1 MRTMPSA
8 VLPLPVMPT
17 MRPCVV
23 RSDGSR
29 RKSSAPVFPVA
40 GSTARPRKRSDSVA
54 GMRAILAPRYRRGMD
69 TNAHEPAIRVSMLPR
84 DTNGHGTI
92 FGGIL
97 LAYIDQAGAIATR
110 PFCNLVVTV
119 KMNEVVFHAPV
130 YVGDVVSF
138 YAKVVKIGTTS
149 ITVKV
154 TVTAERW
161 REWGNVV
168 KVTEAEVVYVNVGDD
183 RRPAPIPA
191 RPAFEKA

>member
-1 MRTMPSA
+1 
-8 VLPLPVMPT
+8 
-17 MRPCVV
+17 
-23 RSDGSR
+23 
-29 RKSSAPVFPVA
+29 
-40 GSTARPRKRSDSVA
+40 
-54 GMRAILAPRYRRGMD
+54 MD

-138 YAKVVKIGTTS
+138 YARVVRIGTTS

-154 TVTAERW
+154 TVAAERW

>member
-1 MRTMPSA
+1 
-8 VLPLPVMPT
+8 
-17 MRPCVV
+17 
-23 RSDGSR
+23 
-29 RKSSAPVFPVA
+29 
-40 GSTARPRKRSDSVA
+40 
-54 GMRAILAPRYRRGMD
+54 MD

-92 FGGIL
+92 FGGVL

-110 PFCNLVVTV
+110 PFCNLVVTI
-119 KMNEVVFHAPV
+119 KMNEVVFHQPV

-138 YAKVVKIGTTS
+138 YAKVTRIGRTS

-161 REWGNVV
+161 RESGNVV

-183 RRPAPIPA
+183 RRPTPILKPLVETA
-191 RPAFEKA
+191 